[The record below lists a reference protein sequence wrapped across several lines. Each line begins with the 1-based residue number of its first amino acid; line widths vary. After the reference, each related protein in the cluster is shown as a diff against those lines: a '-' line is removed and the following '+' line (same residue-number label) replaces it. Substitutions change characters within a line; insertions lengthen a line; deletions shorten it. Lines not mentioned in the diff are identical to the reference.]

1 MKNKIDF
8 SGIKAKLTSAILIFM
23 LIPIIAISFY
33 VNIEFEKQ
41 LNEDFVKSTTK
52 EIIQVDNAI
61 NMYFETVEENTNLL
75 ASNPLVKK
83 ADETITSYINLQG
96 DSEGNIKMTPSQ
108 NGGIE
113 QAIYNLY
120 LNFKES
126 HPKSSYVY
134 MATKDGGYIQLP
146 EGNIWEGYNP
156 KERPY
161 YKYAIENSGKTVRT
175 APYYFEADNSTNIS
189 TVRTIENDK
198 GEVIGVQGLDVSL
211 DGLTDILKNIKI
223 GETGYIIL
231 VDKDGTII
239 SHPKNNEMNFKN
251 IKELEVER
259 LNNIQDINSE
269 NFEIILNNKDYFVN
283 IYTSPKTEWKFIAV
297 VEKEELMQSANKI
310 KKSIS
315 FIAIMFILIAFIIS
329 IIFSNKFSKPILVIV
344 NQLNYIKDG
353 NFTKKMPDNLLKRK
367 DEFGNLSITIE
378 TMQEYLSNMVK
389 QIKDSA
395 KMVSDSS
402 KSLVEMT
409 DETSKATNE
418 IATSIEQVATSS
430 YEEAKDIE
438 QGAVKLNELSNSI
451 QSVSDRNIE
460 MKSISNDTY
469 GFSSKGL
476 NVLKTLIEKSSNVN
490 ESVEEVNDIIKEMDG
505 MSDQIGTITDAIKQ
519 IAEQTNLLALN
530 AAIEAARAGESGKG
544 FAVVAEEVR
553 KLAEQ
558 SENSTGN
565 IKRLIE
571 KIQYQSKVAVER
583 MAVTKNITKEQRSCV
598 NETESIFKE
607 ILDSIKIVTEKA
619 VEIQDYN
626 EDMNGKRNELVDI
639 ISNISAVAE
648 ETAASSH
655 QISAATEEQTATV
668 QEIANYVQNLKTLS
682 EELKNYSDKFE
693 V

>member
-33 VNIEFEKQ
+33 VNLEFEKQ

-120 LNFKES
+120 SNFKES

-259 LNNIQDINSE
+259 LNNIQNINSE

-558 SENSTGN
+558 SENSTEN

-571 KIQYQSKVAVER
+571 KIQYQSKIAVER
-583 MAVTKNITKEQRSCV
+583 MAITKNITKEQRSCV

-619 VEIQDYN
+619 MEIQDYN